1 MFLFAITLLSNLQIE
16 IEALTL
22 IHKQFLSLNFSIV
35 IRMGTS
41 YLFVTHPDYR
51 CLQTV
56 ISQPVLKRFSG
67 NANRITDANCF
78 ELSGVYQSVCSGFCN
93 AKDCSN
99 IIHGVGSVTR
109 QLLFLRCT
117 HNFASH
123 FS

>member
-1 MFLFAITLLSNLQIE
+1 MFLFVITLLSNLQIE

-22 IHKQFLSLNFSIV
+22 INKQFFNFSIV

-41 YLFVTHPDYR
+41 YLFVTHSNYR

-56 ISQPVLKRFSG
+56 ISQAVLKRLSG
-67 NANRITDANCF
+67 NADRITDANCF
-78 ELSGVYQSVCSGFCN
+78 ELSRVHQAVCGGFCN
-93 AKDCSN
+93 TKDCCN
-99 IIHGVGSVTR
+99 IIHGVGSVAR

>member
-1 MFLFAITLLSNLQIE
+1 MFLFVITLLSNLQIE

-22 IHKQFLSLNFSIV
+22 IHKQFLNLNFSIV

-67 NANRITDANCF
+67 NANRIADANCF
-78 ELSGVYQSVCSGFCN
+78 ELSRVHQAVCGGFCN
-93 AKDCSN
+93 TKDCGN
-99 IIHGVGSVTR
+99 IIHGVGSVAR